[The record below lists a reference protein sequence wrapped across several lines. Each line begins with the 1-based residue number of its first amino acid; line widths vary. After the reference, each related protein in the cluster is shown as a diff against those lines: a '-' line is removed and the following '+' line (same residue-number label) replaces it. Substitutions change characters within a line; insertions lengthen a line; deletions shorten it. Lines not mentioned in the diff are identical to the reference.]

1 MTGAELSAAVDRYFE
16 SHLDA
21 GFWAGLSAA
30 AKNGAVSMAC
40 NDVLSEL
47 PGIVLDDLS
56 ENTYAVK
63 AIAEQAVYLA
73 RNYESLNEG
82 KVLTSESVEGLS
94 EGYTLV
100 SSKVGLSFRAE
111 AFIKRAKSAYSGGSV
126 RVSRG

>member
-1 MTGAELSAAVDRYFE
+1 MTGTDLASAVDRYFE
-16 SHLDA
+16 THLDSA
-21 GFWAGLSAA
+21 FWSGLTSAA
-30 AKNGAVSMAC
+30 KTGAVAMAC

-47 PGIVLDDLS
+47 PGVVLDDLS
-56 ENTYAVK
+56 NDTYAVK

-73 RNYESLNEG
+73 RNYENINEG

-111 AFIKRAKSAYSGGSV
+111 SFIKRAKSAYFGGSV
-126 RVSRG
+126 RVFRG

>member
-1 MTGAELSAAVDRYFE
+1 MTGAELALAVDNYFAE
-16 SHLDA
+16 HLDA
-21 GFWAGLSAA
+21 VFWGGLSSASRT
-30 AKNGAVSMAC
+30 GAIAMAC
-40 NDVLSEL
+40 NDVLGEL
-47 PGIVLDDLS
+47 PGVVLDDLS
-56 ENTYAVK
+56 ETDYAVK

-100 SSKVGLSFRAE
+100 SSKVGMSFRAE